1 METSYLTN
9 IKKNTIILNMLKKI
23 CLFVICLLCVAIN
36 FVCNTN
42 NIILAEENLYKICIS
57 DCTILLQPNTSLDNN
72 ILEVKKYGEE
82 IKIDT
87 IEVVDENIN
96 SSLKFYKV
104 LDENNNIK
112 GYVLTSAV
120 VNINENALKVKLQSN
135 AKLKTKSEV
144 FLFMD
149 NEYKNLKIEEE
160 NLVLDE
166 NTEIR
171 ILDKYNNNNLYTE
184 ISFDYNNQILTGYVL
199 TQNIQVKGF
208 NYYFLIAI
216 FLLIIVGSTV
226 IPIIIKNW
234 KKKKLTDR

>member
-1 METSYLTN
+1 MF
-9 IKKNTIILNMLKKI
+9 KKI
-23 CLFVICLLCVAIN
+23 CLFIICLLCVA
-36 FVCNTN
+36 FSFACNTN
-42 NIILAEENLYKICIS
+42 NIVFAEENLYKICIS
-57 DCTILLQPNTSLDNN
+57 DCAILLQPNTSLDNN
-72 ILEVKKYGEE
+72 ILEIKKYGEE
-82 IKIDT
+82 IKIDNT
-87 IEVVDENIN
+87 TEVVDENIN

-104 LDENNNIK
+104 LDDYNNVK
-112 GYVLTSAV
+112 GYVLTSSV
-120 VNINENALKVKLQSN
+120 ISYNENSLKVKLQTN

-144 FLFMD
+144 FLLVD
-149 NEYKNLKIEEE
+149 NEYKNLQIEEE
-160 NLVLDE
+160 NLVLNE

-171 ILDKYNNNNLYTE
+171 ILEKYNNNNLYTE

-226 IPIIIKNW
+226 IPIIIKNLN